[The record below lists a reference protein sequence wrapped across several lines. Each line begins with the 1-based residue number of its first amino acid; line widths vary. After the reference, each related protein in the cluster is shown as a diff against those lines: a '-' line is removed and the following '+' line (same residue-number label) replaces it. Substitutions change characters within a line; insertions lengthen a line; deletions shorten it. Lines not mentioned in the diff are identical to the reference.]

1 MAKFRERK
9 IRDFNQVKCINDE
22 TNRFLVKNDEIK
34 NICSEYFDKLFN
46 EESEKIATELDDS
59 FANTSGR
66 LFGEFKSLR

>member
-1 MAKFRERK
+1 
-9 IRDFNQVKCINDE
+9 
-22 TNRFLVKNDEIK
+22 VKNDEIK